1 MNNPDEEFIP
11 VAGMIAT
18 APYATPDIAPTSA
31 TEELDPAYT
40 DHGLVSSD
48 GVTRSE
54 SRTSTPRYAW
64 QNRTKLKTIVSE
76 AETTIQCV
84 LVQTNEG
91 NIELYHGAAMVSG
104 VLVTDPGR
112 EMPYLQVVYD
122 QTDGTDVLREYF
134 PKMEVS
140 AKGNQVATSGGGIGW
155 DVTLS
160 STYVEDINGEG
171 DGGHSMLFFSAS
183 EES

>member
-1 MNNPDEEFIP
+1 MNDPDEEFIP

-18 APYATPDIAPTSA
+18 APFETAGIAPESA
-31 TEELDPAYT
+31 TDELDAAYT

-48 GVTRSE
+48 GVTRTE
-54 SRTSTPRYAW
+54 NRTSTNRFAW

-76 AETTIQCV
+76 AEVTIQCV

-91 NIELYHGAAMVSG
+91 NLELYHGDALVGG
-104 VLVTDPGR
+104 VLVSDPGR

-122 QTDGTDVLREYF
+122 QTDGTDVIREYF

-140 AKGNQVATSGGGIGW
+140 AKGTQVATSGGGIGY

-160 STYVEDINGEG
+160 STYDDGI
-171 DGGHSMLFFSAS
+171 GGHSKLFYSMYEGS
-183 EES
+183 